1 MLNALK
7 SAERIVTTPIPYQ
20 YLHML
25 NILLFFFVYS
35 VPFVFTANFKWI
47 TPFPSCVVALAF
59 YGVNEI
65 GRCME
70 AGSPRLFTQRVFAQR
85 KSLPRRIRAF

>member
-1 MLNALK
+1 MDALK

-35 VPFVFTANFKWI
+35 VPFVFTANFKW
-47 TPFPSCVVALAF
+47 
-59 YGVNEI
+59 
-65 GRCME
+65 
-70 AGSPRLFTQRVFAQR
+70 
-85 KSLPRRIRAF
+85 